1 MENFTIYY
9 ILNIL
14 IWGVFL
20 RHQLFVKPDLK
31 ESLKNNCD
39 LTEEQ
44 IDSSLFFYWL
54 LFTLFWPITII
65 LSFVISLLM
74 IFGKK

>member
-44 IDSSLFFYWL
+44 IDSSLFFYW
-54 LFTLFWPITII
+54 FH
-65 LSFVISLLM
+65 
-74 IFGKK
+74 